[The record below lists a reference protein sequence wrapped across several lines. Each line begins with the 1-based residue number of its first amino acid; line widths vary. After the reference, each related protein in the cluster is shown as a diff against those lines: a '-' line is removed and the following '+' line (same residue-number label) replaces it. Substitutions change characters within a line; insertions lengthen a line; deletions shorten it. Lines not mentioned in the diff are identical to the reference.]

1 MHLNLVLGS
10 LFESRKFYYSRSL
23 QERICGGFGSVQGSG
38 VFCWAAATA
47 EGEAHLSV
55 YVDTTGADVWVVEYA
70 G

>member
-1 MHLNLVLGS
+1 M
-10 LFESRKFYYSRSL
+10 
-23 QERICGGFGSVQGSG
+23 QGSG